1 MAQEGDG
8 LDEIRREEQAAYK
21 RVTAIELQRE
31 QVDSLGLIAWLVREE
46 HFHLILVVWRTLE
59 LPA

>member
-1 MAQEGDG
+1 M
-8 LDEIRREEQAAYK
+8 DEIRREEQAAYK

-31 QVDSLGLIAWLVREE
+31 QIDALGLIAWLVREE
-46 HFHLILVVWRTLE
+46 HFHLILVVRRTLE